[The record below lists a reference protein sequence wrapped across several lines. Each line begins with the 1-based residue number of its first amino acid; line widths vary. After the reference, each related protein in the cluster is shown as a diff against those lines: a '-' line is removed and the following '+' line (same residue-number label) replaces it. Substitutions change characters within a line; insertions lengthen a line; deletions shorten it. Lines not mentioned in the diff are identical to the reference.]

1 MTALDDCG
9 AIEIVEWLVGDECQ
23 HGTALVLVE
32 QLGARLREAGAQ
44 VDRLNLHMRT
54 LHPEILAHRVSWA
67 PGSEATELFVGHSTV
82 HSPIFLGSSLRHVMT
97 HKEWV
102 RERLDTP
109 EAAASPFYEGF
120 VAEGVVEMVL
130 APLENADGTVSAVSI
145 GTIRPAGFT
154 EAEIRLFERIQK
166 PLRTVLE
173 LKTLRAI
180 GETLLETYIG
190 PGTGKRILA
199 GHIRRGDMQLVDAAL
214 MFCDLRGFTQLS
226 NRVAHTRIIE
236 LLNLYFDQIVPA
248 INAEGGEVLKFMGD
262 GILAFFHRDAGPNEA
277 CAAAPAR
284 RPGRPRPPRRI
295 ARARCRAA
303 CRHGVASRHRRLR
316 QCRLGPAP
324 RLHRHRPRRQ
334 SDQPDRDGVQPDFQA
349 DPDVCSLR
357 GTSRPS
363 GDSIDRTAQLER
375 LRRTDRTVQLG
386 GVSQLNRA
394 PLNDLYCTRHEHH
407 SGCTRLTQYAT
418 ELSKSLREPPARYG
432 VFTVECDLTEV
443 DNAFRSD
450 SADGDLRSDDGDC
463 RRHG

>member
-1 MTALDDCG
+1 MTDLDDCS
-9 AIEIVEWLVGDECQ
+9 AIEIIEWLVGDECQ
-23 HGTALVLVE
+23 HGTALVVAE
-32 QLGARLREAGAQ
+32 QLGTRLRQAGAQ

-67 PGSEATELFVGHSTV
+67 PGSEATELFVGHSIV
-82 HSPIFLGSSLRHVMT
+82 HTPIFLGSSLRHVMT

-145 GTIRPAGFT
+145 GTSRPAGFT
-154 EAEIRLFERIQK
+154 DAEIRLFQRIQK

-173 LKTLRAI
+173 LKTLREI

-226 NRVAHTRIIE
+226 NRVANARIIE

-277 CAAAPAR
+277 CAAAL
-284 RPGRPRPPRRI
+284 
-295 ARARCRAA
+295 RAA
-303 CRHGVASRHRRLR
+303 QAGLARLAELREPDAELHAGMALHHGIVGYGNVGSGRRLDFTVI
-316 QCRLGPAP
+316 G
-324 RLHRHRPRRQ
+324 
-334 SDQPDRDGVQPDFQA
+334 RDVNLTSRIET
-349 DPDVCSLR
+349 VCSL
-357 GTSRPS
+357 TSKPILMSARFAEHLDHPATV
-363 GDSIDRTAQLER
+363 SIGL
-375 LRRTDRTVQLG
+375 
-386 GVSQLNRA
+386 
-394 PLNDLYCTRHEHH
+394 H
-407 SGCTRLTQYAT
+407 SLKGFDEPV
-418 ELSKSLREPPARYG
+418 ELFSWEG
-432 VFTVECDLTEV
+432 
-443 DNAFRSD
+443 
-450 SADGDLRSDDGDC
+450 
-463 RRHG
+463 